1 MCKVSIIIPCYNV
14 DEILIERCL
23 KSIDAQAFSDYEVI
37 IVDDGSKS
45 EYQKIFDNLEENYK
59 NISIFHQ
66 ENKGVSAARNYG
78 LKQSHG
84 EYVLYV
90 DADDYLTPS
99 CLNEAVKIAESEN
112 ADIVMGMN
120 ITTYTKEL
128 DCLLIAGSGN
138 VSIYKESKIEDLNK
152 WMLGR
157 LKKQSNGSY
166 LGQGPWN
173 RLVRRKLVMGT
184 QFIEGMP
191 VGEDIVWNLQLL
203 QKAQKVCLVDDVWY
217 VYYMNP
223 GSSTRKYRENAIGE
237 SCDSIMEIRKYLNL
251 EDDEQY
257 LSYCLRCWSDLKRI
271 YRCYISYDRKAAKK
285 DKKYLF
291 TNAPWNVLATKRF
304 TKLCASKYKIMVIL
318 YKSHLLFEY
327 YHLKYLITPQKG
339 IANDLK

>member
-14 DEILIERCL
+14 DELLIERCL
-23 KSIDAQAFSDYEVI
+23 KSIDSQMFSDYEVI
-37 IVDDGSKS
+37 IVDDGCKPKC
-45 EYQKIFDNLEENYK
+45 QKIFDGLEKKYK
-59 NISIFHQ
+59 NILIFHQ
-66 ENKGVSAARNYG
+66 ENKGVSAARNFG

-99 CLNEAVKIAESEN
+99 CLNEAVKTAESEN

-120 ITTYTKEL
+120 ITTYTKDL
-128 DCLLIAGSGN
+128 DCFLISGSGN
-138 VSIYKESKIEDLNK
+138 VSTFKGDEIKNIYK

-157 LKKQSNGSY
+157 LKKQLNGSY

-173 RLVRRKLVMGT
+173 RLARRELAMRI

-191 VGEDIVWNLQLL
+191 VGEDIVWNLRLL

-223 GSSTRKYRENAIGE
+223 DSATRKYRKYAIRE
-237 SCDSIMEIRKYLNL
+237 SHDSLMEMEKYLDL
-251 EDDEQY
+251 EDNEQY

-271 YRCYISYDRKAAKK
+271 YRCYLSYDRKATKK

-291 TNAPWNVLATKRF
+291 TNAPWNVLTTKRF
-304 TKLCASKYKIMVIL
+304 KKLCVSKYKYMVLL

-327 YHLKYLITPQKG
+327 YHLKDLITSK
-339 IANDLK
+339 NRNSK

>member
-14 DEILIERCL
+14 DELLIERCL
-23 KSIDAQAFSDYEVI
+23 KSINLQTFSDYEVI
-37 IVDDGSKS
+37 IVDDGSKP
-45 EYQKIFDNLEENYK
+45 EYQKIFDSLEEKCK

-66 ENKGVSAARNYG
+66 ENKGVSAARNFG

-90 DADDYLTPS
+90 DADDYLVPS
-99 CLNEAVKIAESEN
+99 CLNEAVKTVASEN

-120 ITTYTKEL
+120 ISTYSKEL
-128 DCLLIAGSGN
+128 DCLSIVGSRNISTFKG
-138 VSIYKESKIEDLNK
+138 SEIENLNK

-157 LKKQSNGSY
+157 LKKQLNGPY

-173 RLVRRKLVMGT
+173 RLVRRELAMEI

-203 QKAQKVCLVDDVWY
+203 QKAQKVCLIDDVWY

-223 GSSTRKYRENAIGE
+223 GSSTRKYRENAIRE
-237 SCDSIMEIRKYLNL
+237 SYDSLMEMKKYLNL

-271 YRCYISYDRKAAKK
+271 YRCYLSYDRKATKK
-285 DKKYLF
+285 DKKNLF
-291 TNAPWNVLATKRF
+291 RNAPWNVLTTKRF
-304 TKLCASKYKIMVIL
+304 KKLCAFKYNYMALL

-327 YHLKYLITPQKG
+327 YYLKDLITSK
-339 IANDLK
+339 NRNSN